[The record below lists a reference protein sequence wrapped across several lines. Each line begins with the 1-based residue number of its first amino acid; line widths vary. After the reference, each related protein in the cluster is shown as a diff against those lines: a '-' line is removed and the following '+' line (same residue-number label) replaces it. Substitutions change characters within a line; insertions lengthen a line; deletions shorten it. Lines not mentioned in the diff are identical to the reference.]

1 MTPKCNITLS
11 GRYKI
16 QTIGPGGE
24 IRQELDWF
32 DNIITDLGLD
42 LYSGR
47 VAGKVSAAI
56 SIACLNKICV
66 GTSNTAPAI
75 SDVALGSWVAD
86 HSVIESQADT
96 INTPSRYFSLVKT
109 VDFNAGVATGNLSE
123 VGAGYD
129 KLSLFSRALIK
140 DGNGDPTTIT
150 VLADEV
156 LRVSYELRINI
167 PTVSWNF
174 TVDGYDFVLK
184 AGGADGGEGFSKPGD
199 RTAESTNWA
208 YFYSGAIGLTIDDF
222 PSGTQEVVGVT
233 DSGAYTLGSYTY
245 DITMSASLIQANIS
259 ITAFSLSFGAMAWQ
273 GSISPAIVK
282 DNTKT
287 VDLGLRIT
295 WAREGEL
302 PP

>member
-24 IRQELDWF
+24 VRQELDWF

-47 VAGKVSAAI
+47 VAGKTGSTVTST
-56 SIACLNKICV
+56 CVNKICV
-66 GTSNTAPAI
+66 GTSSVAPAI
-75 SDVALGSWVAD
+75 SDVALGGWVAD
-86 HSVIESQADT
+86 HSVLNDLVGT
-96 INTPSRYFSLVKT
+96 INTPSRYLSLITV

-184 AGGADGGEGFSKPGD
+184 AGGADGGAGFSQPGD
-199 RTAESTNWA
+199 RTAENTNWA
-208 YFYSGAIGLTIDDF
+208 YFTDGVIGATIDDF
-222 PSGTQEVVGVT
+222 PTGTLEAVGVT

-245 DITMSASLIQANIS
+245 DITMAASLTQANIS
-259 ITAFSLSFGAMAWQ
+259 ITAFRLSFGAMAWQ